1 MKLDILK
8 EAKIILDKFNNN
20 GYEAYIVGGCV
31 RDLLLG
37 KTPKDYD
44 ITTSASPKET
54 IELFKGYKTIP
65 TGIKY
70 GTVTVIMNDIP
81 IEVTTFRKEGKYID
95 NRKPESVEFLSSIE
109 EDLSRRDFTINAM
122 AYNEKVGLIDLFE
135 GRRDLKKGIVRV
147 VGDGKERFKEDAI
160 RILRAYRFAGR
171 YDFKIEEDTLAAIK
185 QNMHLLN
192 NVSKERIIPEIKE
205 IFESGMDINKMD
217 FITVLFP
224 VIKECFNTYQNNKY
238 HMQNVGEHTYKTFN
252 NIDNVFH
259 LKMTM
264 LLHDI
269 GKVKTKTTDAENID
283 HFYNHSDI
291 SREMAKNILDDF
303 KFDNE
308 TKYKILTLIKNHD
321 KYMAPKNKYV
331 KEKLGEFGE
340 ELFFDLIKVRI
351 ADDESKNHELIK
363 DNLKRFRDTEDFA
376 KKVIRNKEPYK
387 ISDLKINGDDIKSLG
402 FSGKE
407 IGKILKYLLNI
418 VIEDKDKNEK
428 SKLIELVREYKN
440 KG

>member
-1 MKLDILK
+1 MKLDILS

-20 GYEAYIVGGCV
+20 GFEAYIVGGCV
-31 RDLLLG
+31 RDLILG
-37 KTPKDYD
+37 RTPKDYD
-44 ITTSASPKET
+44 ITTNASPKET
-54 IELFKGYKTIP
+54 MELFKEYKTIP

-70 GTVTVIMNDIP
+70 GTVTVIINNTP
-81 IEVTTFRKEGKYID
+81 IEVTTFRKEGKYIK

-122 AYNEKVGLIDLFE
+122 AYNEKSGLIDLFE
-135 GRRDLKKGIVRV
+135 GRQDLEKGMIRV

-160 RILRAYRFAGR
+160 RILRAYRFVGR

-185 QNMHLLN
+185 QNMHFLN
-192 NVSKERIIPEIKE
+192 NVAKERIIPEIKE

-252 NIDNVFH
+252 NIENVFH

-269 GKVKTKTTDAENID
+269 GKVKTKTTDAENTD

-291 SREMAKNILDDF
+291 SWEMAKNILDDF
-303 KFDNE
+303 KFDND
-308 TKYKILTLIKNHD
+308 TKEKILLLIKNHD

-331 KEKLGEFGE
+331 KEKLNEFGE

-351 ADDESKNHELIK
+351 ADDEAKNHELVK
-363 DNLKRFRDTEDFA
+363 DNLKRFRDTEEFA
-376 KKVIRNKEPYK
+376 KRVIKNKEPYR
-387 ISDLKINGDDIKSLG
+387 ISDLKINGDYIISLG
-402 FSGKE
+402 FTGKDVGE
-407 IGKILKYLLNI
+407 ILKYLLSE
-418 VIEDKDKNEK
+418 VIEDKDKNDK
-428 SKLIELVREYKN
+428 NKLIELVREYK
-440 KG
+440 K

>member
-54 IELFKGYKTIP
+54 TELFKGFKTIP

-70 GTVTVIMNDIP
+70 GTVTVIINDIP

-95 NRKPESVEFLSSIE
+95 NRKPKSVEFLSSIE
-109 EDLSRRDFTINAM
+109 EDLSRRDFTVNAM

-135 GRRDLKKGIVRV
+135 GRRDLEKGIIRV

-171 YDFKIEEDTLAAIK
+171 YDFKIEEDTLTAIK
-185 QNMHLLN
+185 QNIHLLN
-192 NVSKERIIPEIKE
+192 NVAKERIIPEIKE

-303 KFDNE
+303 KFD
-308 TKYKILTLIKNHD
+308 KI
-321 KYMAPKNKYV
+321 
-331 KEKLGEFGE
+331 
-340 ELFFDLIKVRI
+340 
-351 ADDESKNHELIK
+351 
-363 DNLKRFRDTEDFA
+363 
-376 KKVIRNKEPYK
+376 
-387 ISDLKINGDDIKSLG
+387 
-402 FSGKE
+402 
-407 IGKILKYLLNI
+407 
-418 VIEDKDKNEK
+418 
-428 SKLIELVREYKN
+428 
-440 KG
+440 

>member
-1 MKLDILK
+1 MKLDILN

-20 GYEAYIVGGCV
+20 GFEAYIVGGCV
-31 RDLLLG
+31 RDLILERN
-37 KTPKDYD
+37 PKDYD

-54 IELFKGYKTIP
+54 IKLFKEYKVIP

-70 GTVTVIMNDIP
+70 GTVTVIINNTP
-81 IEVTTFRKEGKYID
+81 IEVTTFRKEGKYIE
-95 NRKPESVEFLSSIE
+95 NRRPESVKFLSNIE
-109 EDLSRRDFTINAM
+109 EDLKRRDFTINAM
-122 AYNEKVGLIDLFE
+122 AYNKKVGLIDLFE
-135 GRRDLKKGIVRV
+135 GRQDLEKGIIRV

-171 YDFKIEEDTLAAIK
+171 YDFKIEEDTLTAIK
-185 QNMHLLN
+185 QNMQLLN
-192 NVSKERIIPEIKE
+192 NVAKERILPEIKE

-217 FITVLFP
+217 FITTLFP
-224 VIKECFNTYQNNKY
+224 IIKECFHTYQNNKY

-252 NIDNVFH
+252 NIENVFH

-264 LLHDI
+264 LLHDV
-269 GKVKTKTTDAENID
+269 GKVKTKTTDTENID

-331 KEKLGEFGE
+331 KEKLNEFGE

-351 ADDESKNHELIK
+351 ADDESKNHKLVK
-363 DNLKRFRDTEDFA
+363 DNLKRFRDTEEFA
-376 KKVIRNKEPYK
+376 KRVIKNKEPYR
-387 ISDLKINGDDIKSLG
+387 ISDLKINGDDIISLG
-402 FSGKE
+402 YKGKDV
-407 IGKILKYLLNI
+407 GKILEYLLRE
-418 VIEDKDKNEK
+418 VIEDKNKNEK
-428 SKLIELVREYKN
+428 SKLIEIVREYK
-440 KG
+440 K

>member
-1 MKLDILK
+1 MKLDILN

-20 GYEAYIVGGCV
+20 GFAAYIVGGCV
-31 RDLLLG
+31 RDLILDRI
-37 KTPKDYD
+37 PKDYD

-54 IELFKGYKTIP
+54 MELFKGFKTIP

-70 GTVTVIMNDIP
+70 GTVTVIINDIP
-81 IEVTTFRKEGKYID
+81 IEVTTFRKEGKYIE
-95 NRKPESVEFLSSIE
+95 NRKPESVEFLSSID
-109 EDLSRRDFTINAM
+109 EDLKRRDFTINAM
-122 AYNEKVGLIDLFE
+122 AYNQKSGLIDLFG
-135 GRRDLKKGIVRV
+135 GREDLKQGIIRV

-160 RILRAYRFAGR
+160 RMLRAYRFMGR
-171 YDFKIEEDTLAAIK
+171 YDFEIEKNTLNAIK
-185 QNMHLLN
+185 ENIHLLN
-192 NVSKERIIPEIKE
+192 NVAKERILPEIKE
-205 IFESGMDINKMD
+205 IFENGMDINKMD

-224 VIKECFNTYQNNKY
+224 IIKECFHTYQNNKY

-252 NIDNVFH
+252 NIENVFH

-269 GKVKTKTTDAENID
+269 GKVKTKTTDTENID

-291 SREMAKNILDDF
+291 SWEMAKNILDDF

-331 KEKLGEFGE
+331 KEKLNEFGE

-351 ADDESKNHELIK
+351 ADDESKNHKLVK
-363 DNLKRFRDTEDFA
+363 DNLKRFRDTEEFA
-376 KKVIRNKEPYK
+376 KRVIKNKEPYR
-387 ISDLKINGDDIKSLG
+387 ISDLKINGDDITSLG
-402 FSGKE
+402 YKGKDV
-407 IGKILKYLLNI
+407 GKILEYLLRE
-418 VIEDKDKNEK
+418 VIEDKNKNEK
-428 SKLIELVREYKN
+428 SKLIEIVREYK
-440 KG
+440 K

>member
-1 MKLDILK
+1 MKLDILN

-20 GYEAYIVGGCV
+20 GFEAYIVGGCV
-31 RDLLLG
+31 RDLILERN
-37 KTPKDYD
+37 PKDYD

-54 IELFKGYKTIP
+54 MELFKEYKTIP

-70 GTVTVIMNDIP
+70 GTVTVIINNTP
-81 IEVTTFRKEGKYID
+81 IEVTTFRKEGKYIE
-95 NRKPESVEFLSSIE
+95 NRRPESVKFLSNIE
-109 EDLSRRDFTINAM
+109 EDLKRRDFTINAM
-122 AYNEKVGLIDLFE
+122 AYNKKVGLIDLFE
-135 GRRDLKKGIVRV
+135 GRQDLEKGIIRV
-147 VGDGKERFKEDAI
+147 VRDGKERFKEDAI

-171 YDFKIEEDTLAAIK
+171 YDFKIEEDTLTAIK

-192 NVSKERIIPEIKE
+192 NVAKERILPEIKE

-217 FITVLFP
+217 FITTLFP
-224 VIKECFNTYQNNKY
+224 IIKECFHTYQNNKY

-252 NIDNVFH
+252 NIENVFH
-259 LKMTM
+259 LKITM
-264 LLHDI
+264 LLHDV
-269 GKVKTKTTDAENID
+269 GKVKTKTTDTENID

-331 KEKLGEFGE
+331 KEKLNEFGE

-351 ADDESKNHELIK
+351 ADDESKNHKLVK
-363 DNLKRFRDTEDFA
+363 DNLKRFRDTEEFA
-376 KKVIRNKEPYK
+376 KRVIKNKEPYR
-387 ISDLKINGDDIKSLG
+387 ISDLKINGDDITSLG
-402 FSGKE
+402 YKGKDV
-407 IGKILKYLLNI
+407 GKILEYLLRE
-418 VIEDKDKNEK
+418 VIEDKNKNEK
-428 SKLIELVREYKN
+428 SKLIEIVREYK
-440 KG
+440 K

>member
-1 MKLDILK
+1 MKLNILN

-20 GYEAYIVGGCV
+20 GFEAYIVGGCV
-31 RDLLLG
+31 RDLILERN
-37 KTPKDYD
+37 PKDYD

-54 IELFKGYKTIP
+54 IKLFKEYKVIP

-70 GTVTVIMNDIP
+70 GTVTVIINNTP
-81 IEVTTFRKEGKYID
+81 IEVTTFRKEGKYIE
-95 NRKPESVEFLSSIE
+95 NRRPESVKFLSNIE
-109 EDLSRRDFTINAM
+109 EDLKRRDFTINAM
-122 AYNEKVGLIDLFE
+122 AYNKKVGLIDLFE
-135 GRRDLKKGIVRV
+135 GRQDLEKGIIRV

-171 YDFKIEEDTLAAIK
+171 YDFKIEEDTLTAIK

-192 NVSKERIIPEIKE
+192 NVAKERILPEIKE

-217 FITVLFP
+217 FITTLFP
-224 VIKECFNTYQNNKY
+224 IIKECFHTYQNNKY

-252 NIDNVFH
+252 NIENVFH

-264 LLHDI
+264 LLHDV
-269 GKVKTKTTDAENID
+269 GKVKTKTTDTENID

-331 KEKLGEFGE
+331 KEKLNEFGE

-351 ADDESKNHELIK
+351 ADDESKNHKLVK
-363 DNLKRFRDTEDFA
+363 DNLKRFRDTEEFA
-376 KKVIRNKEPYK
+376 KRVIKNKEPYR
-387 ISDLKINGDDIKSLG
+387 ISDLKISGDDIISLG
-402 FSGKE
+402 YKGKDVGE
-407 IGKILKYLLNI
+407 ILKYLLRE
-418 VIEDKDKNEK
+418 VIEDKNKNEK
-428 SKLIELVREYKN
+428 SKLIKIVREYK
-440 KG
+440 K

>member
-1 MKLDILK
+1 MKLDILN

-20 GYEAYIVGGCV
+20 GFEAYIVGGCV
-31 RDLLLG
+31 RDLILERN
-37 KTPKDYD
+37 PKDYD

-54 IELFKGYKTIP
+54 MELFKEYKTIP

-70 GTVTVIMNDIP
+70 GTVTVIINNTP
-81 IEVTTFRKEGKYID
+81 IEVTTFRKEGKYIE
-95 NRKPESVEFLSSIE
+95 NRRPESVKFLSNIE
-109 EDLSRRDFTINAM
+109 EDLKRRDFTINAM
-122 AYNEKVGLIDLFE
+122 AYNKKVGLIDLFE
-135 GRRDLKKGIVRV
+135 GRQDLEKGIIRV

-171 YDFKIEEDTLAAIK
+171 YDFKIEEDTLTAIK

-192 NVSKERIIPEIKE
+192 NVAKERILPEIKE

-217 FITVLFP
+217 FITTLFP
-224 VIKECFNTYQNNKY
+224 IIKECFHTYQNNKY

-252 NIDNVFH
+252 NIENVFH
-259 LKMTM
+259 LKITM
-264 LLHDI
+264 LLHDV
-269 GKVKTKTTDAENID
+269 GKVKTKTTDTENID

-321 KYMAPKNKYV
+321 KYMAPRNKYV
-331 KEKLGEFGE
+331 KEKLNEFGE

-351 ADDESKNHELIK
+351 ADDESKNHKLVK
-363 DNLKRFRDTEDFA
+363 DNLKRFRDTEEFA
-376 KKVIRNKEPYK
+376 KRVIKNKEPYR
-387 ISDLKINGDDIKSLG
+387 ISDLKISGDDIISLG
-402 FSGKE
+402 YKGKDVGE
-407 IGKILKYLLNI
+407 ILEYLLRE
-418 VIEDKDKNEK
+418 VIEDKKKNAK
-428 SKLIELVREYKN
+428 SKLIEIVREYK
-440 KG
+440 K

>member
-1 MKLDILK
+1 MKLDILS

-20 GYEAYIVGGCV
+20 GFEAYIVGGCV
-31 RDLLLG
+31 RDLILG
-37 KTPKDYD
+37 RTPKDYD
-44 ITTSASPKET
+44 ITTNASPKET
-54 IELFKGYKTIP
+54 MELFKEYKTIP

-70 GTVTVIMNDIP
+70 GTVTVIINNTP
-81 IEVTTFRKEGKYID
+81 IEVTTFRKEGKYIK

-122 AYNEKVGLIDLFE
+122 AYNEKSGLIDLFE
-135 GRRDLKKGIVRV
+135 GRQDLEKGMIRV

-160 RILRAYRFAGR
+160 RILRAYRFVGR

-185 QNMHLLN
+185 QNMHFLN
-192 NVSKERIIPEIKE
+192 NVAKERIIPEIKE

-269 GKVKTKTTDAENID
+269 GKIKTKTTDAENID

-351 ADDESKNHELIK
+351 ADDESKNHELVK
-363 DNLKRFRDTEDFA
+363 DNLKRFRDTEEFA
-376 KKVIRNKEPYK
+376 KRVIKNKEPYR
-387 ISDLKINGDDIKSLG
+387 ISDLKINGDYIISLG
-402 FSGKE
+402 FTGKDVGE
-407 IGKILKYLLNI
+407 ILKYLLSE
-418 VIEDKDKNEK
+418 VIEDKDKNDK
-428 SKLIELVREYKN
+428 NKLIELVREYK
-440 KG
+440 K

>member
-44 ITTSASPKET
+44 ITTNASPKET
-54 IELFKGYKTIP
+54 MELFKEYKTIP

-70 GTVTVIMNDIP
+70 GTVTVIINNTP
-81 IEVTTFRKEGKYID
+81 IEVTTFRKEGKYIK

-122 AYNEKVGLIDLFE
+122 AYNEKSGLIDLFE
-135 GRRDLKKGIVRV
+135 GRQDLEKGIIRV

-160 RILRAYRFAGR
+160 RILRAYRFVGR

-185 QNMHLLN
+185 QNMHFLN
-192 NVSKERIIPEIKE
+192 NVAKERIIPEIKE

-269 GKVKTKTTDAENID
+269 GKIKTKTTDAENID

-291 SREMAKNILDDF
+291 SRKMAKNILDDF

-351 ADDESKNHELIK
+351 ADDESKNHELVK
-363 DNLKRFRDTEDFA
+363 DNLKRFRDTEEFA
-376 KKVIRNKEPYK
+376 KRVIKNKEPYR
-387 ISDLKINGDDIKSLG
+387 ISDLKINGDYIISLG
-402 FSGKE
+402 FTGKDVGE
-407 IGKILKYLLNI
+407 ILKYLLSE
-418 VIEDKDKNEK
+418 VIEDKDKNDK
-428 SKLIELVREYKN
+428 NKLIELVREYK
-440 KG
+440 K

>member
-1 MKLDILK
+1 MKLDILN

-20 GYEAYIVGGCV
+20 GFEAYIVGGCV

-37 KTPKDYD
+37 RTPKDYD

-54 IELFKGYKTIP
+54 IKLFKEYKVMP

-70 GTVTVIMNDIP
+70 GTVTVIINNTP
-81 IEVTTFRKEGKYID
+81 IEVTTFRKEGKYIE
-95 NRKPESVEFLSSIE
+95 NRRPESVKFLSNIE
-109 EDLSRRDFTINAM
+109 EDLKRRDFTINAM
-122 AYNEKVGLIDLFE
+122 AYNKKVGLIDLFE
-135 GRRDLKKGIVRV
+135 GRQDLEKGIIRV

-160 RILRAYRFAGR
+160 RILRSYRFAGR
-171 YDFKIEEDTLAAIK
+171 YNFEIEEDTLTAIK

-192 NVSKERIIPEIKE
+192 NVAKERILPEIKE

-217 FITVLFP
+217 FITTLFP
-224 VIKECFNTYQNNKY
+224 IIKECFHTYQNNKY

-252 NIDNVFH
+252 NIENVFH

-269 GKVKTKTTDAENID
+269 GKVKTKTTDAENTD

-291 SREMAKNILDDF
+291 SWEMAKNILDDF

-331 KEKLGEFGE
+331 KEKLNEFGE
-340 ELFFDLIKVRI
+340 KLFFDLIKVRI
-351 ADDESKNHELIK
+351 ADDEAKNHELVK
-363 DNLKRFRDTEDFA
+363 DNLKRFRDTEEFA
-376 KKVIRNKEPYK
+376 KRVIKNKEPYR
-387 ISDLKINGDDIKSLG
+387 ISDLKISGDDIISLG
-402 FSGKE
+402 YKGKDV
-407 IGKILKYLLNI
+407 GQILKYLLRE
-418 VIEDKDKNEK
+418 VIEDKNKNEK
-428 SKLIELVREYKN
+428 SKLIEIVREYK
-440 KG
+440 K

>member
-20 GYEAYIVGGCV
+20 GFEAYIVGGCV
-31 RDLLLG
+31 RDLILG
-37 KTPKDYD
+37 RTPKDYD
-44 ITTSASPKET
+44 ITTNASPKET
-54 IELFKGYKTIP
+54 MELFKEYKTIP

-70 GTVTVIMNDIP
+70 GTVTVIINNTP
-81 IEVTTFRKEGKYID
+81 IEVTTFRKEGKYIK

-122 AYNEKVGLIDLFE
+122 AYNEKSGLIDLFE
-135 GRRDLKKGIVRV
+135 GRQDLEKGMIRV

-160 RILRAYRFAGR
+160 RILRAYRFVGR

-185 QNMHLLN
+185 QNMHFLN
-192 NVSKERIIPEIKE
+192 NVAKERIIPEIKE

-269 GKVKTKTTDAENID
+269 GKIKTKTTDAENID

-351 ADDESKNHELIK
+351 ADDESKNHELVK
-363 DNLKRFRDTEDFA
+363 DNLKRFRDTEEFA
-376 KKVIRNKEPYK
+376 KRVIKNKEPYR
-387 ISDLKINGDDIKSLG
+387 ISDLKINGDYIISLG
-402 FSGKE
+402 FTGKDVGE
-407 IGKILKYLLNI
+407 ILKYLLSE
-418 VIEDKDKNEK
+418 VIEDKDKNDK
-428 SKLIELVREYKN
+428 NKLIELVREYK
-440 KG
+440 K

>member
-1 MKLDILK
+1 MKLDILS

-20 GYEAYIVGGCV
+20 GFEAYIVGGCV
-31 RDLLLG
+31 RDLILG
-37 KTPKDYD
+37 RTPKDYD
-44 ITTSASPKET
+44 ITTNASPKET
-54 IELFKGYKTIP
+54 MELFKEYKTIP

-70 GTVTVIMNDIP
+70 GTVTVIINNTP
-81 IEVTTFRKEGKYID
+81 IEVTTFRKEGKYIK

-122 AYNEKVGLIDLFE
+122 AYNEKSGLIDLFE
-135 GRRDLKKGIVRV
+135 GRQDLEKGIIRV

-160 RILRAYRFAGR
+160 RILRAYRFMGR
-171 YDFKIEEDTLAAIK
+171 YDFEIENNTLNAIK
-185 QNMHLLN
+185 ENMHLLN
-192 NVSKERIIPEIKE
+192 NVAKERILPEIKE
-205 IFESGMDINKMD
+205 IFESDMDINKMD

-224 VIKECFNTYQNNKY
+224 IIKECFHTYQNNKY

-252 NIDNVFH
+252 NIENVFH

-351 ADDESKNHELIK
+351 ADDESKNHELVK
-363 DNLKRFRDTEDFA
+363 DNLKRFRDTEEFA
-376 KKVIRNKEPYK
+376 KRVIKNKEPYR
-387 ISDLKINGDDIKSLG
+387 ISDLKINGDYIISLG
-402 FSGKE
+402 FTGKDVGE
-407 IGKILKYLLNI
+407 ILKYLLSE
-418 VIEDKDKNEK
+418 VIEDKDKNDK
-428 SKLIELVREYKN
+428 NKLIELVREYK
-440 KG
+440 K

>member
-1 MKLDILK
+1 MKLDILN

-20 GYEAYIVGGCV
+20 GFEAYIVGGCV
-31 RDLLLG
+31 RDLILERN
-37 KTPKDYD
+37 PKDYD

-54 IELFKGYKTIP
+54 MELFKEYKTIP

-70 GTVTVIMNDIP
+70 GTVTVIINNTP
-81 IEVTTFRKEGKYID
+81 IEVTTFRKEGKYIE
-95 NRKPESVEFLSSIE
+95 NRRPESVKFLSNIE
-109 EDLSRRDFTINAM
+109 EDLKRRDFTINAM
-122 AYNEKVGLIDLFE
+122 AYNKKVGLIDLFE
-135 GRRDLKKGIVRV
+135 GRQDLEKGIIRV
-147 VGDGKERFKEDAI
+147 VRDGKERFKEDTI

-171 YDFKIEEDTLAAIK
+171 YDFKIEEDTLTAIK

-192 NVSKERIIPEIKE
+192 NVAKERILPEIKE

-217 FITVLFP
+217 FITTLFP
-224 VIKECFNTYQNNKY
+224 IIKECFHTYQNNKY

-252 NIDNVFH
+252 NIENVFH
-259 LKMTM
+259 LKITM
-264 LLHDI
+264 LLHDV
-269 GKVKTKTTDAENID
+269 GKVKTKTTDTENID

-331 KEKLGEFGE
+331 KEKLNEFGE

-351 ADDESKNHELIK
+351 ADDESKNHKLVK
-363 DNLKRFRDTEDFA
+363 DNLKRFRDTEEFA
-376 KKVIRNKEPYK
+376 KRVIKNKEPYR
-387 ISDLKINGDDIKSLG
+387 ISDLKINGDDITSLG
-402 FSGKE
+402 YKGKDV
-407 IGKILKYLLNI
+407 GKILEYLLRE
-418 VIEDKDKNEK
+418 VIEDKNKNEK
-428 SKLIELVREYKN
+428 SKLIEIVREYK
-440 KG
+440 K

>member
-1 MKLDILK
+1 MKLDILN

-20 GYEAYIVGGCV
+20 GFAAYIVGGCV
-31 RDLLLG
+31 RDLILDRI
-37 KTPKDYD
+37 PKDYD

-54 IELFKGYKTIP
+54 MELFKGFKTIP

-70 GTVTVIMNDIP
+70 GTVTVIINDIP
-81 IEVTTFRKEGKYID
+81 IEVTTFRKEGKYIE
-95 NRKPESVEFLSSIE
+95 NRKPESVEFLSSID
-109 EDLSRRDFTINAM
+109 EDLKRRDFTINAM
-122 AYNEKVGLIDLFE
+122 AYNQKSGLIDLFG
-135 GRRDLKKGIVRV
+135 GREDLKQGIIRV

-160 RILRAYRFAGR
+160 RMLRAYRFMGR
-171 YDFKIEEDTLAAIK
+171 YDFEIEKNTLNAIK
-185 QNMHLLN
+185 ENIHLLN
-192 NVSKERIIPEIKE
+192 NVAKERILPEIKE
-205 IFESGMDINKMD
+205 IFENGMDINKMD

-224 VIKECFNTYQNNKY
+224 IIKECFHTYQNNKY

-252 NIDNVFH
+252 NIENVFH

-269 GKVKTKTTDAENID
+269 GKVKTKTTDTENID

-291 SREMAKNILDDF
+291 SWEMAKNILDDF

-331 KEKLGEFGE
+331 KEKLNEFGE

-351 ADDESKNHELIK
+351 ADDESKNHKLVK
-363 DNLKRFRDTEDFA
+363 DNLKRFRDTEEFA
-376 KKVIRNKEPYK
+376 KRVIKNKEPYR
-387 ISDLKINGDDIKSLG
+387 ISDLKISGDDIISLG
-402 FSGKE
+402 YKGKDVGE
-407 IGKILKYLLNI
+407 ILEYLLRE
-418 VIEDKDKNEK
+418 VIEDKNKNEK
-428 SKLIELVREYKN
+428 SKLIEIVREYK
-440 KG
+440 K